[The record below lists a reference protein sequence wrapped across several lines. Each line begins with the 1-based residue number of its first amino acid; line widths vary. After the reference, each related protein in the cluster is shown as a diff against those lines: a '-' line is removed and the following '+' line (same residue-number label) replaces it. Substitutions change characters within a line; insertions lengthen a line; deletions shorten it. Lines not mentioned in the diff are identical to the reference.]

1 MEIRKEKRIFVIQY
15 RLNVLTT
22 KTMDTSKRTM
32 QTTETYNASE
42 KQHSKTWL
50 AMQKYRG
57 TVTVYDKSLF
67 Y

>member
-1 MEIRKEKRIFVIQY
+1 
-15 RLNVLTT
+15 
-22 KTMDTSKRTM
+22 MDTNERTK
-32 QTTETYNASE
+32 QNTEAYNASE

-50 AMQKYRG
+50 AMQKYRD

>member
-1 MEIRKEKRIFVIQY
+1 MNAVER
-15 RLNVLTT
+15 T
-22 KTMDTSKRTM
+22 KQKP
-32 QTTETYNASE
+32 ETDNASD

>member
-1 MEIRKEKRIFVIQY
+1 MDTKEKTLQ
-15 RLNVLTT
+15 
-22 KTMDTSKRTM
+22 TS
-32 QTTETYNASE
+32 ETYNVSK

-57 TVTVYDKSLF
+57 TVTVYDKSLC

>member
-22 KTMDTSKRTM
+22 KTMDTNERTK

-42 KQHSKTWL
+42 KQHSKIWL

>member
-1 MEIRKEKRIFVIQY
+1 MNT
-15 RLNVLTT
+15 LNNNYQNVEVSNT
-22 KTMDTSKRTM
+22 
-32 QTTETYNASE
+32 SE

-50 AMQKYRG
+50 AMQKYKG

>member
-1 MEIRKEKRIFVIQY
+1 
-15 RLNVLTT
+15 
-22 KTMDTSKRTM
+22 MDTKERTT
-32 QTTETYNASE
+32 QNSETYNASE

>member
-1 MEIRKEKRIFVIQY
+1 MNTKE
-15 RLNVLTT
+15 
-22 KTMDTSKRTM
+22 RT
-32 QTTETYNASE
+32 QQDAGTYHVSE

-50 AMQKYRG
+50 AMQKYKG

>member
-1 MEIRKEKRIFVIQY
+1 
-15 RLNVLTT
+15 
-22 KTMDTSKRTM
+22 MDTKERAT
-32 QTTETYNASE
+32 QTSEPYKVSE

>member
-1 MEIRKEKRIFVIQY
+1 
-15 RLNVLTT
+15 
-22 KTMDTSKRTM
+22 MDTLNDNYQNVEVQNT
-32 QTTETYNASE
+32 SE

-50 AMQKYRG
+50 AMQKYKG

>member
-1 MEIRKEKRIFVIQY
+1 METKEQ
-15 RLNVLTT
+15 
-22 KTMDTSKRTM
+22 TM
-32 QTTETYNASE
+32 QKKETYNVSS

-57 TVTVYDKSLF
+57 TVTVYDRSLF

>member
-1 MEIRKEKRIFVIQY
+1 
-15 RLNVLTT
+15 
-22 KTMDTSKRTM
+22 MDTKERTM
-32 QTTETYNASE
+32 QKSETCNVSE

>member
-1 MEIRKEKRIFVIQY
+1 
-15 RLNVLTT
+15 
-22 KTMDTSKRTM
+22 MDTNERTK
-32 QTTETYNASE
+32 QNTETYNASE

-57 TVTVYDKSLF
+57 TVMVYDKNLF

>member
-1 MEIRKEKRIFVIQY
+1 METVEKIKQQVNSY
-15 RLNVLTT
+15 SVPV
-22 KTMDTSKRTM
+22 
-32 QTTETYNASE
+32 E

-57 TVTVYDKSLF
+57 TVTVYDRSLF

>member
-1 MEIRKEKRIFVIQY
+1 MSYLCIRIWNNIKEEI
-15 RLNVLTT
+15 
-22 KTMDTSKRTM
+22 MDTKERSK
-32 QTTETYNASE
+32 EHSEAYNVSE

-50 AMQKYRG
+50 AMQKYKG

>member
-1 MEIRKEKRIFVIQY
+1 MEKLNEKYQSVEVS
-15 RLNVLTT
+15 N
-22 KTMDTSKRTM
+22 TSD
-32 QTTETYNASE
+32 

-50 AMQKYRG
+50 AMQKYKG

>member
-1 MEIRKEKRIFVIQY
+1 MGNVYFCELKFVKRLKKKEIMEKLNEKYQSVEVS
-15 RLNVLTT
+15 N
-22 KTMDTSKRTM
+22 TSD
-32 QTTETYNASE
+32 

-50 AMQKYRG
+50 AMQKYKG